1 MVFRAKGGGGIDWER
16 GGGKRDSKQVHPAR
30 TGRQRPDI
38 KLENSLPVTTERTR
52 TGPASGTSITYLKRR
67 ETHSVL
73 ALFSQYTI
81 GSDGKDGLERGTQA
95 KNHHT
100 EGLNALL

>member
-16 GGGKRDSKQVHPAR
+16 GGGKRGSKQVRSAR
-30 TGRQRPDI
+30 TGRQWPNI
-38 KLENSLPVTTERTR
+38 KLENSLPVTTEKTR
-52 TGPASGTSITYLKRR
+52 TDPASRTSVTYLKRR

-73 ALFSQYTI
+73 APFSQHTI
-81 GSDGKDGLERGTQA
+81 GSDGKDGLERSTQA
-95 KNHHT
+95 MNHHT